1 MEKPEYSRI
10 SVPALALYAAP
21 RNWKELM
28 PGSAEFTDPEK
39 AAAAEK
45 VGAQMARIRKHMADE
60 FRAGVANGRVVE
72 IAGAG
77 HYLFQ
82 TNEAEVLG
90 EMPAFLRHLKR

>member
-1 MEKPEYSRI
+1 
-10 SVPALALYAAP
+10 
-21 RNWKELM
+21 
-28 PGSAEFTDPEK
+28 
-39 AAAAEK
+39 
-45 VGAQMARIRKHMADE
+45 MADE